1 MMRVGDGKVLAM
13 RKFLIAPAASILLLA
28 GCASNT
34 TAENTNT
41 AAPDIPVCS
50 FDKTVD
56 GVTAIQ
62 QAGSDPELT
71 VGQDAVPPKQLVA
84 EDLCAGEGV
93 AATAAD
99 TVTVD
104 YVGVGY
110 KSRKV
115 FDSSYTRGQP
125 ATFPLS
131 GVIPGWTEGVAG
143 MKPGGARLLLIP
155 ADLAYGAAGTPDG
168 SIAPNEA
175 LAFIVEMDSIGT
187 PSISSVPTP

>member
-1 MMRVGDGKVLAM
+1 M
-13 RKFLIAPAASILLLA
+13 RKMTKLATTKLALPLAALALVAA
-28 GCASNT
+28 GCSSNT
-34 TAENTNT
+34 TEATTDTSASPE
-41 AAPDIPVCS
+41 ACS

-56 GVTAIQ
+56 GVTAVQ
-62 QAGSDPELT
+62 QAASAPEL
-71 VGQDAVPPKQLVA
+71 VVAKDAPPPKDLVT
-84 EDLCAGEGV
+84 EDLCPGEGV

-110 KSRKV
+110 KSQKV
-115 FDSSYTRGQP
+115 FDSSYERGAP

-155 ADLAYGAAGTPDG
+155 AEMAYGATGTPDG
-168 SIAPNEA
+168 SIAPNEP
-175 LAFIVEMDSIGT
+175 LAFIVELEQVGVPSAT
-187 PSISSVPTP
+187 PSP

>member
-1 MMRVGDGKVLAM
+1 MRRSLLLTVA
-13 RKFLIAPAASILLLA
+13 APAVLVLA

-41 AAPDIPVCS
+41 SAPDVPMCN
-50 FDKTVD
+50 FDETVD

-62 QAGSDPELT
+62 QAGTDPELT
-71 VGQDAVPPKQLVA
+71 VGTDAPPPKDLVTK
-84 EDLCAGEGV
+84 DLCAGEGV
-93 AATAAD
+93 AATATD

-110 KSRKV
+110 KSRKT

-155 ADLAYGAAGTPDG
+155 AEMAYGAAGTPDG

-187 PSISSVPTP
+187 PSVTPSSGG